1 MTSARKAEPTNAPNA
16 PLSVPDRVPLQANL
30 ILLGSF
36 LLSAA
41 VMAIVTATLW
51 QGRLDAQANAARTSE
66 NLVQV
71 VTSDIGRN
79 FEIFDLILQDIVDDL
94 GDEAVDST
102 AASRHRFLSRAAAAS
117 DKIGSVLLLDA
128 EGNIVVD
135 SASPEPRVANFA
147 DRDYFLAHRDD
158 PDVGIYA
165 SRPYESRLRAGDPS
179 VALSRRL
186 DGPQGE
192 FAGIVM
198 VAVRL
203 AHLRELFERIDTG
216 PGGTITLVRTDGIIV
231 MREPSADGK
240 GDVGRDVS
248 QSPNFRR
255 SAASPSG
262 SFTGVAQI
270 DGIERFYTFARVPG
284 LPLIVNVALSSELV
298 FAGWLRRAYIVGGLT
313 IVVCVAAVGF
323 AVRLRRE
330 IIRRT
335 HVEADLAFL
344 SITDGL
350 TGLANRRRFDDV
362 IAREWRRTRRA
373 GSTLALLM
381 IDADRFKQLNDKFG
395 HIRGDE
401 VLKAIARVID
411 GSIRRPGDMAA
422 RYGGEEFVAILPDTD
437 AGGAAM
443 IAEKIRRS
451 VELGAGEAVEPSTV
465 TVSIGVSV
473 ARPTGDETE
482 SDLIAAADHAL
493 YRAKETGRNR
503 VVVEALAPEA

>member
-1 MTSARKAEPTNAPNA
+1 MTSTRTNEPADEPHA
-16 PLSVPDRVPLQANL
+16 AHESGEVPLQANL

-51 QGRLDAQANAARTSE
+51 QGRVDAQANAERTSQ

-71 VTSDIGRN
+71 ISSDIGRN
-79 FEIFDLILQDIVDDL
+79 FEIFDLILRDIVDDF

-102 AASRHRFLSRAAAAS
+102 AESRHRFLSRAAAAS
-117 DKIGSVLLLDA
+117 ENIGSVLLLDA

-147 DRDYFLAHRDD
+147 DRDYFLAHRDT

-192 FAGIVM
+192 FAGIIM
-198 VAVRL
+198 VAVSL
-203 AHLRELFERIDTG
+203 THLRELFARIDTG
-216 PGGTITLVRTDGIIV
+216 PGGTITLAQADGIIV
-231 MREPSADGK
+231 MRQPSADGK

-255 SAASPSG
+255 SAATPSG

-270 DGIERFYTFARVPG
+270 DGVERFYTFATVPG
-284 LPLIVNVALSSELV
+284 LPLIVNVALSSEMV
-298 FAGWLRRAYIVGGLT
+298 FAGWLRRAYIIGGLT
-313 IVVCVAAVGF
+313 ILVCMATVGF

-335 HVEADLAFL
+335 LVEADLAFL

-350 TGLANRRRFDDV
+350 TGLANRRRFDEM
-362 IAREWRRTRRA
+362 IAREWRRTRRT
-373 GSTLALLM
+373 GSSLALLM
-381 IDADRFKQLNDKFG
+381 IDADRFKQLNDTFG

-401 VLKAIARVID
+401 VLKAIAKVID
-411 GSIRRPGDMAA
+411 GTIRRPGDMAA

-443 IAEKIRRS
+443 IAERIRRS
-451 VELGAGEAVEPSTV
+451 VELEAGHSIESGAV

-482 SDLIAAADHAL
+482 GDLIAAADNAL

-503 VVVEALAPEA
+503 IVVEALAPEA